1 MSVLLLGGCTYH
13 GKFSRGLYRQPDVS
27 PKINASVMVV
37 QDKYVP
43 DFFRV
48 ESDEFIALR
57 RFVIRTD
64 DGLSTAAADAL
75 ATLFERV
82 ETNVYSQRN
91 GYDYTAEVEFF
102 PRYEEERRFYML
114 HEEYG
119 YYNPRRLRVKYL
131 PYANAVLR
139 LTLRNP
145 HTGAPVAVYQEEDK
159 EKIRFAASTYVA
171 DALSVYT
178 LGVFSPLQIQA
189 IGGDLTR
196 NYEQILTKLLKR
208 IVKQMQDDR
217 VIFAHPAAQENLTR
231 VDADYTPYLKAVA
244 TVLNSRDQSS
254 GSAFFISADGY
265 LLTNSHV
272 VEKARDVQVVLYG
285 DKEYSPDGGRSY
297 PKRYARVVARNE
309 ARDLALLKL
318 EGENFPWLMLEPDRT
333 QYYTGAA
340 VAALGEPKGYRWSVS
355 EGIISALRTDG
366 HGRDMIQT
374 DAAVNSGN
382 SGGPLILKDSGRV
395 AGINTQGVQKDVA
408 ENLNFAISAYEAL
421 RTFGLRQPITPAQI
435 KRLEETQP
443 SEPLGPRAQ

>member
-64 DGLSTAAADAL
+64 DGLSAAAADAL

-82 ETNVYSQRN
+82 ETNVYSQRK

-178 LGVFSPLQIQA
+178 LGVFRPLQIQA

-265 LLTNSHV
+265 LLTNAHV

-285 DKEYSPDGGRSY
+285 DKEYSPDGPGY
-297 PKRYARVVARNE
+297 PKRYARVVARNQ

-366 HGRDMIQT
+366 HGRYMIQT
-374 DAAVNSGN
+374 NAAVNSGN

-408 ENLNFAISAYEAL
+408 ENLNFAISSYEAL
-421 RTFGLRQPITPAQI
+421 RTLGLRQPITPAQI